1 MTVRIASDTS
11 DASGANEDRRGM
23 GEEKS
28 FPCPELRKK
37 RKPRKR
43 KRKRAGHG
51 RGKRSPMPRI
61 VIKEEAKEEK
71 KEESGAWERKKVSHA
86 PNRDKRG
93 SQGREKGKERG
104 MGEEK
109 SHPCPES

>member
-1 MTVRIASDTS
+1 MTVRTASGTS
-11 DASGANEDRRGM
+11 DVSGANGDRRGM

-51 RGKRSPMPRI
+51 RRKKFPMPRI
-61 VIKEEAKEEK
+61 VIKEEAKQEK
-71 KEESGAWERKKVSHA
+71 KK
-86 PNRDKRG
+86 
-93 SQGREKGKERG
+93 EKDHFQSTYR
-104 MGEEK
+104 
-109 SHPCPES
+109 

>member
-51 RGKRSPMPRI
+51 RRKKSPMPRI
-61 VIKEEAKEEK
+61 VIKEEAKQEK
-71 KEESGAWERKKVSHA
+71 KK
-86 PNRDKRG
+86 
-93 SQGREKGKERG
+93 EKDHFQSTYR
-104 MGEEK
+104 
-109 SHPCPES
+109 

>member
-1 MTVRIASDTS
+1 MTVRTASGTS

-28 FPCPELRKK
+28 SPCPELRKK

-51 RGKRSPMPRI
+51 RGK
-61 VIKEEAKEEK
+61 
-71 KEESGAWERKKVSHA
+71 KVPHA
-86 PNRDKRG
+86 PNRCKRG

>member
-1 MTVRIASDTS
+1 MTVRTANGTS
-11 DASGANEDRRGM
+11 DVSGANGDRRGM

-28 FPCPELRKK
+28 SPCPELRKK

-51 RGKRSPMPRI
+51 RRKKSPMPRI
-61 VIKEEAKEEK
+61 VIKGEA
-71 KEESGAWERKKVSHA
+71 KEESGAWERKKVPHA

-109 SHPCPES
+109 SFPCPELR

>member
-1 MTVRIASDTS
+1 MTVRTASGDS

-51 RGKRSPMPRI
+51 RGKKFPMPRI
-61 VIKEEAKEEK
+61 DVKGEAKEEK
-71 KEESGAWERKKVSHA
+71 RKK
-86 PNRDKRG
+86 RKKRIIFNPLTG
-93 SQGREKGKERG
+93 DI
-104 MGEEK
+104 
-109 SHPCPES
+109 